1 MAAGLNFIKV
11 VKSKTRKL
19 FFKIKTHMKIK
30 RTSWHAKFYKAIYVA
45 NTLPTNLCPY
55 FWKLVLA
62 VITLPITS
70 VSFLGRCRSFGDRFA
85 WLVAAFFIELVI
97 FAVGLPFSIWLGFI
111 SADNQINWHDFFIA
125 NGMGIAGCAAI
136 ALIGYLCEMLSKRNY
151 KTAKVK
157 EKQPNILVEFVKAKK
172 NKHCP
177 MIEWED

>member
-1 MAAGLNFIKV
+1 
-11 VKSKTRKL
+11 
-19 FFKIKTHMKIK
+19 MKIK

-70 VSFLGRCRSFGDRFA
+70 VSLLGRCRSFGERFS
-85 WLVAAFFIELVI
+85 WLFAAAFIEGII
-97 FAVGLPFSIWLGFI
+97 FAVGLLLSMMFGLI
-111 SADNQINWHDFFIA
+111 SSTSKVNWHEFLIA